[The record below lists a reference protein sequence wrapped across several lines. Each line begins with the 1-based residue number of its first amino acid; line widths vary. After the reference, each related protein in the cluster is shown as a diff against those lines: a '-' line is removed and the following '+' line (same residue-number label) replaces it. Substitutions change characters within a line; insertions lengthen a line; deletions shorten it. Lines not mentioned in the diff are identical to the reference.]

1 MHFDLDTGFNIE
13 NLNIEYR
20 PLNLRPF
27 FEPVA
32 VAYFT
37 VSCIAIIMG
46 QIQDG
51 RRILHNVNE
60 KKKRE

>member
-37 VSCIAIIMG
+37 VSCIGIIMG

-51 RRILHNVNE
+51 RRILQNVNE
-60 KKKRE
+60 KKRE